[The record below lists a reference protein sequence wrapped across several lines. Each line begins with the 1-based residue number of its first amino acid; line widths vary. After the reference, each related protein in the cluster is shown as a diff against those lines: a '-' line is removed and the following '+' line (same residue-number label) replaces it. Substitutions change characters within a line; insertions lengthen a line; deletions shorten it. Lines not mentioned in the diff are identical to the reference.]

1 MAKKGGCK
9 GLFVLVS
16 WIFLIFTFLWIL
28 NSLGVMTW
36 NIPWMPITFFIIAV
50 GMMLKI
56 AMYKAMKK

>member
-9 GLFVLVS
+9 GLFVLVA

-28 NSLGVMTW
+28 NSLGVMAW

-50 GMMLKI
+50 GMILKI
-56 AMYKAMKK
+56 GMYKAMNK